1 MSSFDWKKRTEG
13 SINNR
18 LILTATTIGIFFVL
32 KAADVKQPKTSI
44 DVIYIMEFDWSNM

>member
-13 SINNR
+13 SINDR
-18 LILTATTIGIFFVL
+18 LILTATSTGIFFVL
-32 KAADVKQPKTSI
+32 KAANVKQPKTSI